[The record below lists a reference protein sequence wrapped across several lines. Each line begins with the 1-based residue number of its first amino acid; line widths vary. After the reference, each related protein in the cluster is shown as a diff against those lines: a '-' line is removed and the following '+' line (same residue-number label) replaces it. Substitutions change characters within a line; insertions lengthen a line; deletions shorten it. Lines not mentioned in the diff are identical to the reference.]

1 MNDGGYSMKMRRK
14 KFNLVRTPSLKLIQF
29 SETPL
34 LWLTYKYFVVFSLAQ
49 SFSFSYIFLATLNTT
64 SSTPQSQSQVPAR
77 QETTTTTSTDVKM
90 AGKQLAAKVSC
101 ETKQSK
107 YTKHWKRKPLSWKL
121 QIHLL
126 PVLQFLSLLSH
137 TQKRKRQ
144 HWNSSQ
150 NHPVKSV
157 TLAKIEGFR
166 QFANLVVCS
175 PHFSMHSCEGWVLA
189 WQLTYRFTAFKNT
202 SSDTKQ
208 TILITSIC
216 QFSTS
221 KLHEFN
227 VWCCMFRGIRTYNL
241 STRWPFV
248 TRACWLWAEFCR
260 TTLERHRTTFGRTM
274 FPLARWSVV
283 KKMRGL
289 RSWISW
295 MNEKARLLAWPS
307 SFIFEQSE
315 CLINLL
321 YPFLYL
327 ASQ

>member
-64 SSTPQSQSQVPAR
+64 SSTPQSQSQKVPAR

-137 TQKRKRQ
+137 TQKGNANIEIQARTIPLKVW
-144 HWNSSQ
+144 HWQ
-150 NHPVKSV
+150 K
-157 TLAKIEGFR
+157 LK
-166 QFANLVVCS
+166 
-175 PHFSMHSCEGWVLA
+175 
-189 WQLTYRFTAFKNT
+189 AFD
-202 SSDTKQ
+202 S
-208 TILITSIC
+208 
-216 QFSTS
+216 
-221 KLHEFN
+221 
-227 VWCCMFRGIRTYNL
+227 
-241 STRWPFV
+241 
-248 TRACWLWAEFCR
+248 
-260 TTLERHRTTFGRTM
+260 
-274 FPLARWSVV
+274 
-283 KKMRGL
+283 L
-289 RSWISW
+289 RI
-295 MNEKARLLAWPS
+295 
-307 SFIFEQSE
+307 
-315 CLINLL
+315 
-321 YPFLYL
+321 
-327 ASQ
+327 